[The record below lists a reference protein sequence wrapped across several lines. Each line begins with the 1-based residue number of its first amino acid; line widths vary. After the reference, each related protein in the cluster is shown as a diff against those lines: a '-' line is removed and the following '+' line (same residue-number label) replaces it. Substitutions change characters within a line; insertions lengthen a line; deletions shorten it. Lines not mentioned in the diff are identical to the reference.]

1 MLVIVLYAVIIL
13 PIMVLC
19 IYLGQLIARGDGDS
33 LIAGY
38 NTAKKE
44 EQERYDIGRLRRL
57 TSMVMYATAALVP
70 LIGIASILPGQWA
83 MIAILTL
90 VVIMCVG
97 ISVCLIWGDK
107 WTRKH

>member
-1 MLVIVLYAVIIL
+1 
-13 PIMVLC
+13 MVLC

-57 TSMVMYATAALVP
+57 TSMVMYATAVLIP

-107 WTRKH
+107 WTLKH